1 MIESGV
7 IKLGDKQVVRIGEVK
22 KRVNCLF
29 IEEEALWAIYIEYK
43 RITPNPRL
51 GDMTIL
57 PLTPPMHFCIL

>member
-1 MIESGV
+1 M
-7 IKLGDKQVVRIGEVK
+7 
-22 KRVNCLF
+22 RVNCLY

-57 PLTPPMHFCIL
+57 PLTQKCIILQKATKYIRDAFLLT

>member
-1 MIESGV
+1 M
-7 IKLGDKQVVRIGEVK
+7 
-22 KRVNCLF
+22 RVNCLY

-57 PLTPPMHFCIL
+57 PLTPPLKCNVNAMSLHLKSGTKYMS